1 MRFAD
6 PTKRCVKVEVAAER
20 LRQNGP
26 STEALLHKRGKKALT
41 FHDNCTD
48 DGFVFGSREGEHC
61 LLRIRIES
69 ANDNAIIPIESIT
82 HVQLLHQMG
91 RVRNLQIAETENSAH
106 LKETT
111 ALIEPGMLRRR
122 GGVSYDRDETVL
134 TEELIFQLH
143 IRVVLE
149 GGGRREDDIVKTFS
163 WKTVPKVKRTV
174 PLCWKGI
181 QLGRGSISPRQLQ
194 TARSQVSN
202 SMGSDGRVD
211 CRRRRGTCGRRDR
224 TTFLPIV
231 SWNHTLRVCQ
241 AMDA

>member
-6 PTKRCVKVEVAAER
+6 PTERCVKVEVAAER

-26 STEALLHKRGKKALT
+26 STEALLHKSGKKALT

-69 ANDNAIIPIESIT
+69 AKDDAIIPIESIT
-82 HVQLLHQMG
+82 HVQLLHQTGQM
-91 RVRNLQIAETENSAH
+91 RNLQIAETVNSAH
-106 LKETT
+106 RKETT
-111 ALIEPGMLRRR
+111 ALIEPRMLRRR
-122 GGVSYDRDETVL
+122 GGVSCARDETML

-149 GGGRREDDIVKTFS
+149 GGGHWEDDIVKTFS
-163 WKTVPKVKRTV
+163 WRTVPKAKRTV

-181 QLGRGSISPRQLQ
+181 RLGKRSIEPHQLQ
-194 TARSQVSN
+194 TTSSQVSD

-211 CRRRRGTCGRRDR
+211 CRRRRGTRGRRDR

-241 AMDA
+241 TMDE